1 MVDRSS
7 EPYTIYQ
14 FRVRGQLDSQWCDW
28 FGDLQ
33 MAQEG
38 GVTMLWGPVPDQAA
52 LYGIIARLRNLGLTL
67 LSVNQRPA
75 GALYDHSEPAA
86 RRSRA
91 TIRLF

>member
-1 MVDRSS
+1 MEDRSS

-14 FRVRGQLDSQWCDW
+14 FKVRGQLDNQWCDW

-52 LYGIIARLRNLGLTL
+52 LYGIIARLCSLGLTL
-67 LSVNQRPA
+67 LSVYPCANTPA
-75 GALYDHSEPAA
+75 TDVKYLCTYSQ
-86 RRSRA
+86 
-91 TIRLF
+91 